1 MNYLE
6 TWEKFIIGV
15 LVAALVVF
23 GMMTV
28 SSKINYGTP
37 LMVFNSNPQ
46 SIRQAKIQIEVQP
59 EPAIQTKP
67 ATVKED
73 LNFRPTP
80 NTNNTP
86 YYILKKGTKVNVIS
100 VQNGWAKII
109 DSSNKE
115 GYVNN
120 GFLRY

>member
-6 TWEKFIIGV
+6 GWEKFIIGV
-15 LVAALVVF
+15 VVVGLIVF

-28 SSKINYGTP
+28 FSQINYGAP
-37 LMVFNSNPQ
+37 FVVFGGNIIQ
-46 SIRQAKIQIEVQP
+46 KKKIEQPPPNQIK
-59 EPAIQTKP
+59 T

-73 LNFRPTP
+73 LNFRPAP

-86 YYILKKGTKVNVIS
+86 YYILKSGTKVNVIS

-120 GFLRY
+120 NFLRY